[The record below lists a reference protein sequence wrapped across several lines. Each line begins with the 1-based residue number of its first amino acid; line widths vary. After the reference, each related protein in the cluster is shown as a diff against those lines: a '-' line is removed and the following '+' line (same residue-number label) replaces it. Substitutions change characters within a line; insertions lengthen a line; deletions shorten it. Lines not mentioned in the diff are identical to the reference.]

1 MITFSKFFQLFLERQ
16 NDLKIY
22 NSIVRLPMSKPY
34 GFWMDRHGNFAVVN
48 GGMGEHERVGEQI
61 LNSVGA
67 IAKKG
72 IYDTLFS
79 LGWVRIVLVRGKT
92 FYEAGIGQRLAPIQ
106 KRNLDFINDFY
117 DMGGVE
123 EG

>member
-1 MITFSKFFQLFLERQ
+1 MSFKEYFYLFIEGY
-16 NDLKIY
+16 DKLKIY

-61 LNSVGA
+61 LKELGVMVKRGV
-67 IAKKG
+67 
-72 IYDTLFS
+72 YDTLFAQ
-79 LGWVRIVLVRGKT
+79 GWIRIVLRGKT
-92 FYEAGIGQRLAPIQ
+92 YYEGGIGQRLVPIQ
-106 KRNLDFINDFY
+106 KRNIDFINDYY
-117 DMGGVE
+117 DLGGVE

>member
-1 MITFSKFFQLFLERQ
+1 METFLKFFQLFLERQ

-22 NSIVRLPMSKPY
+22 NSIVRLPMNKPY

-61 LNSVGA
+61 LQSLGVPAKRSV
-67 IAKKG
+67 
-72 IYDTLFS
+72 YDTLFAQ
-79 LGWVRIVLVRGKT
+79 GWIRIVLVRGKT
-92 FYEAGIGQRLAPIQ
+92 FYEAGIGQRLVPIQ

-117 DMGGVE
+117 DLGGIE